1 MLENIINLKHFN
13 DLRNSGLALLKDFLS
28 SFFNCSVKMQQVKIE
43 KFEAHFNLDI
53 HTNINRNCYRIDE
66 NKIAIV
72 IKVFEEKQ
80 GGVIAVMPIVLEGE
94 NVCNISNVIFERLAI
109 IISKKMTECH
119 RKSFHDGTKI
129 FGDELAREFI
139 ATCLASKQYD
149 YSRILFI
156 YINFLFLFL
165 GCNVYIEAH
174 FQHML
179 LVLTYFHRNFLICLH
194 LCLLLFYFL

>member
-1 MLENIINLKHFN
+1 MSSNTELYMESKMLENIINLKHFN

-109 IISKKMTECH
+109 INNIIMQ
-119 RKSFHDGTKI
+119 TKETSTILAINGCFLFFI
-129 FGDELAREFI
+129 FNSVMLPP
-139 ATCLASKQYD
+139 
-149 YSRILFI
+149 ILF
-156 YINFLFLFL
+156 
-165 GCNVYIEAH
+165 
-174 FQHML
+174 
-179 LVLTYFHRNFLICLH
+179 
-194 LCLLLFYFL
+194 